1 GRAVLV
7 TKPIIPV
14 WLQEIFGKLFAM
26 LSPIAI
32 PAFTVVLLL
41 GLAYFFLRPP
51 DIREYIITP
60 SAVAAW
66 TEAQLQ
72 WKTDRATR
80 ITVEPPVEGTFAV
93 PQGSVAVSPQVTTEY
108 TLTAHNWIGITS
120 SSKKTLSVTK
130 ILAFKATPER

>member
-1 GRAVLV
+1 
-7 TKPIIPV
+7 
-14 WLQEIFGKLFAM
+14 
-26 LSPIAI
+26 
-32 PAFTVVLLL
+32 
-41 GLAYFFLRPP
+41 
-51 DIREYIITP
+51 IITP
-60 SAVAAW
+60 SAVAAG

-93 PQGSVAVSPQVTTEY
+93 PQGSVAVAPQVTTEY

-130 ILAFKATPER
+130 ILAFKATPERLTREKEDVVLHWETQGATSVTIDPPAEIKDPKPSGDATVHPTA